1 MKKIAKKLVTLSFV
15 LAMMLGVT
23 FTNAST
29 NVKAEEF
36 ILTPDGGILPPLQVG
51 VERPVFPDEDTG
63 GEPYTIT
70 SIRDVDASKFDMTL
84 ELISSVSPLPKGMSR
99 VVVGNDFNLMG
110 TPTEVGTYK
119 FKVVLNDKNNS
130 NTLLYTSKEFTL
142 VVKGDAHNVTLSK
155 DGEGVVTSN
164 VEKAKY
170 GDVVTLTPTPAEG
183 YEFVGWN
190 SPDVIVDENNSFV
203 MPDNEVSVEAIF
215 YKTVTNTFLEGANS
229 TWNKSGADS
238 ALYFLVDADLFAL
251 SEVRVKSSSYDS
263 KIGANDYVMDATS
276 GDFMLQKDYLN
287 SLAAGEYELTLVT
300 AGINISTKFTVSED
314 TAPTPTPTK
323 SPKTNATNP
332 VGAFALMM
340 LVGCAVVVLGKKK
353 SEMN

>member
-29 NVKAEEF
+29 NVKAEESIF
-36 ILTPDGGILPPLQVG
+36 TPDGGILPPITMNGEDFTCGGG
-51 VERPVFPDEDTG
+51 VNDYILTNVSVNVD
-63 GEPYTIT
+63 
-70 SIRDVDASKFDMTL
+70 IRSWKVESG
-84 ELISSVSPLPKGMSR
+84 SLPKGTTR
-99 VVVGNDFNLMG
+99 AVVDKENVCLNNV
-110 TPTEVGTYK
+110 PKEAGTYK
-119 FKVVLNDKNNS
+119 FTLSVNDEQKPAVKH
-130 NTLLYTSKEFTL
+130 TTKEFTII
-142 VVKGDAHNVTLSK
+142 VEGIAHNVSLSK
-155 DGEGVVTSN
+155 YGEGVVTSN

-170 GDVVTLTPTPAEG
+170 GDIVTLTPTPAEG
-183 YEFVGWN
+183 YEFIGWN
-190 SPDVIVDENNSFV
+190 STDVVLDENNSFV
-203 MPDNEVSVEAIF
+203 MPDYEVSVEAVF
-215 YKTVTNTFLEGANS
+215 FKTVTNTFLEGANS
-229 TWNKSGADS
+229 TWNKSGTDS

-287 SLAAGEYELTLVT
+287 SLAAGEYELTLMT
-300 AGINISTKFTVSED
+300 AGINISTKFTVSEG
-314 TAPTPTPTK
+314 TAPTPTPTPTATK

-340 LVGCAVVVLGKKK
+340 LVGSAVVVLGKKK